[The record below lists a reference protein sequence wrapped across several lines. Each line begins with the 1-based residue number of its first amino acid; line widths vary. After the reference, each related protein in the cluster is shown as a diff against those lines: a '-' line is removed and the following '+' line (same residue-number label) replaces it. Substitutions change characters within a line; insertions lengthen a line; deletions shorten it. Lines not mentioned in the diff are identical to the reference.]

1 MEKLILE
8 CVVRSLLIAVC
19 TAAALF
25 VLRVKAARVRH
36 AVWASVVAMM
46 LILPVWT
53 AWGPKAVLRVLKP
66 EPAFVYTQPAEL
78 QQPVS
83 DPAAPALPMRIHIW
97 TWQEA
102 MIGAYL
108 LGFCVLMARLI
119 TGTVRVRKLSGE
131 RCVAPVTVG
140 WLRPSVILPANANQ
154 WSPEQLNA
162 VLIHE
167 DEHARHRDPMVQWL
181 ALLNRAIFWFHPLA

>member
-36 AVWASVVAMM
+36 AVWASVVGLM

-66 EPAFVYTQPAEL
+66 EPAIVYTQPLEV
-78 QQPVS
+78 QQTVS
-83 DPAAPALPMRIHIW
+83 DPEGPAVPVRSELW
-97 TWQEA
+97 TWQNA
-102 MIGAYL
+102 MIAAYL
-108 LGFCVLMARLI
+108 LGFCALMARLL
-119 TGTVRVRKLSGE
+119 TGTLRVRKLTSE
-131 RCVAPVTVG
+131 RCVAPITV
-140 WLRPSVILPANANQ
+140 R
-154 WSPEQLNA
+154 E
-162 VLIHE
+162 
-167 DEHARHRDPMVQWL
+167 L
-181 ALLNRAIFWFHPLA
+181 AAAKIP